1 MSVLWESIVG
11 ASRYYE
17 RADGSLSVSE
27 CTHRVYSQS
36 ALTKNPAPF
45 FNLLFLKSTHTTPPL
60 RFTVAVF
67 LNPLS
72 LKSTGAAFLHNPG
85 GQKSTQSVLPT
96 KSTQTA
102 FSIHVRQFPR
112 LETLR
117 IEMMRRS
124 ELCISWRKRTRRA
137 TYATCFMEEA
147 SFATVMQISLSHQ
160 KTTG

>member
-11 ASRYYE
+11 ASRDYE

-85 GQKSTQSVLPT
+85 GQKSTQSVLRT
-96 KSTQTA
+96 KSMGGVI
-102 FSIHVRQFPR
+102 SIHPVQSPR
-112 LETLR
+112 TLFLEGEHGR
-117 IEMMRRS
+117 EVGEPAARRLS
-124 ELCISWRKRTRRA
+124 RSPRT
-137 TYATCFMEEA
+137 T
-147 SFATVMQISLSHQ
+147 
-160 KTTG
+160 

>member
-85 GQKSTQSVLPT
+85 GQKSTQSVLWT
-96 KSTQTA
+96 KSMGGVI
-102 FSIHVRQFPR
+102 SIHPVQSPGRDCKVENRNEVAVLFAH
-112 LETLR
+112 LVISSR
-117 IEMMRRS
+117 IVVLIQNTHSCGSR
-124 ELCISWRKRTRRA
+124 RTR
-137 TYATCFMEEA
+137 
-147 SFATVMQISLSHQ
+147 SHDLLL
-160 KTTG
+160 

>member
-60 RFTVAVF
+60 KFTVAVF

-85 GQKSTQSVLPT
+85 GQKSTQSVLRT
-96 KSTQTA
+96 KSMGGVI
-102 FSIHVRQFPR
+102 SIHPVQSPEFDRQADG
-112 LETLR
+112 
-117 IEMMRRS
+117 MA
-124 ELCISWRKRTRRA
+124 ELW
-137 TYATCFMEEA
+137 MN
-147 SFATVMQISLSHQ
+147 L
-160 KTTG
+160 